1 MALSGGARAQAP
13 DAAGR
18 FLSITGD
25 VAVIAR
31 DGTRRTA
38 ERSGELREGEAVVT
52 GESALAQLRMRDGS
66 LFSVRADSE
75 FKLDQFA
82 FTGKDDRNPSFAVS
96 VLKGGFRTITG
107 LIAQLNRQNYR
118 ISTPSATIGV
128 RGTHFEVVHLLP
140 QGTTSDAPA
149 GTYNRVFEGITT
161 VQNPGGAL
169 LQVVREQTAFA
180 SLQGGAPVLVA
191 PPAVIFGRPTPVPRA
206 AAPRNEE
213 RAQKG
218 AELTPSVSPGAVSPG
233 AIGERPPLR
242 DPLPASALEAA
253 PVQRAPALTT
263 LEPAPTMD
271 TAPSLTPIEK
281 APKAPTAP
289 LTPIQS
295 APTLLPAQT
304 LQPVPALTPL
314 APAPAIRQP
323 LTPVHPIQQPII
335 QQPITTPIQQA
346 PTTILPQ
353 LSTNNKH
360 GTKH

>member
-1 MALSGGARAQAP
+1 MALSGGARAQVP
-13 DAAGR
+13 EAAGR
-18 FLSITGD
+18 FLSVTGD

-31 DGTRRTA
+31 DGSRRTA

-82 FTGKDDRNPSFAVS
+82 FTGKDDRNPSFSVS

-140 QGTTSDAPA
+140 QGARPDAPA

-180 SLQGGAPVLVA
+180 SLQGGALVLVA

-206 AAPRNEE
+206 AAPQNEE
-213 RAQKG
+213 RAQTG
-218 AELTPSVSPGAVSPG
+218 ADRTPSVSLG
-233 AIGERPPLR
+233 AIGARPALG
-242 DPLPASALEAA
+242 DIPASPLEAA
-253 PVQRAPALTT
+253 PVERAPALTT
-263 LEPAPTMD
+263 LEPAPTVD
-271 TAPSLTPIEK
+271 AAPSLTPIDK
-281 APKAPTAP
+281 APEVRTAP

-295 APTLLPAQT
+295 APTFLPAPT

-314 APAPAIRQP
+314 EPAPAFRQP
-323 LTPVHPIQQPII
+323 LTAVNPIQQLII

-353 LSTNNKH
+353 RSTNNKH